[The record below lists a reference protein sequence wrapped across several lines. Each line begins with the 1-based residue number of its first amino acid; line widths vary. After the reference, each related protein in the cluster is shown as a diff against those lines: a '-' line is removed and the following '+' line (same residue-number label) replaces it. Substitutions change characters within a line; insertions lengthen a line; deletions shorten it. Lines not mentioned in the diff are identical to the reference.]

1 MIFWEDYPKGEE
13 NVDSL
18 GLSLHQ
24 MVDKFAWRGDIGM
37 WASGRRRRKRR
48 SHGQTEGSTGSECPE
63 AETCRLGLA

>member
-1 MIFWEDYPKGEE
+1 
-13 NVDSL
+13 
-18 GLSLHQ
+18 
-24 MVDKFAWRGDIGM
+24 MVEKFAWRGDIGM